1 MVAAAQPA
9 ALRPTVVHRAQYV
22 ALRGLIGGLSALP
35 ITAASAIGARL
46 ARLGRWPLGIRRRV
60 VERQL
65 AAAFPHMSASQIR
78 DLSRRSYEHL
88 GRLTVETALL
98 PSLGQNG
105 VLDLFEGVD
114 GWELVEQAVGA
125 SRGLLFMTG
134 HIGNWELAGAYVAA
148 RGVPLDVVARR
159 MGNPLFDGYLTR
171 TRERVGMSVVY
182 DSDAVRRLTR
192 TIRDG
197 GAAALLADQGVK
209 NLSST
214 FVPFFGRPARTPRGP
229 ALFAIRW
236 DVPLLFAAALRQRSG
251 RYRFCVEPLMVSR
264 TGDRELD
271 VDTTVANYT
280 AVLEQ
285 WVRRYPDQYF
295 WQHRRWKRQPPDTPR
310 ELRDPSR

>member
-1 MVAAAQPA
+1 MVAAVPPA
-9 ALRPTVVHRAQYV
+9 TSHATLAHRAQYM
-22 ALRGLIGGLSALP
+22 ALRGLIAGLSALP
-35 ITAASAIGARL
+35 MTAASAIGARL

-65 AAAFPHMSASQIR
+65 AAAFPNLSADQVR
-78 DLSRRSYEHL
+78 NLARRSYEHL

-98 PSLGQNG
+98 PSLGQQG
-105 VLDLFEGVD
+105 VLDLFDGAD
-114 GWELVEQAVGA
+114 GWELVDEAMQAG
-125 SRGLLFMTG
+125 RGLLFVTG
-134 HIGNWELAGAYVAA
+134 HLGNWELAGAYVAA

-197 GAAALLADQGVK
+197 RAAALLADQGVK

-229 ALFAIRW
+229 AVFAIRW
-236 DVPLLFAAALRQRSG
+236 DAPMLFAAALRQRSG
-251 RYRFCVEPLMVSR
+251 RYRFCLEKLEVSR
-264 TGDRELD
+264 TGDRERD
-271 VDTTVANYT
+271 VDATVAHYT

-285 WVRRYPDQYF
+285 WVRRYPEQYF

>member
-1 MVAAAQPA
+1 MVAAAQPGTA
-9 ALRPTVVHRAQYV
+9 HTTLSHRAQYI
-22 ALRGLIGGLSALP
+22 ALRGLIAGLSALP
-35 ITAASAIGARL
+35 ITSASAIGARL
-46 ARLGRWPLGIRRRV
+46 ARLGRWPFGIRRRV

-65 AAAFPHMSASQIR
+65 AAAFPDLTAEQVR
-78 DLSRRSYEHL
+78 DLARRSYEHL

-98 PSLGQNG
+98 PSLGQQG
-105 VLDLFEGVD
+105 VLDLFEGAD
-114 GWELVEQAVGA
+114 GWELVEEAMEAG
-125 SRGLLFMTG
+125 RGLLFVTG

-197 GAAALLADQGVK
+197 RAAALLADQGVK

-229 ALFAIRW
+229 AVFAIRW
-236 DVPLLFAAALRQRSG
+236 NAPMLFAAALRQRNG
-251 RYRFCVEPLMVSR
+251 RYRFCLERLEVAR
-264 TGDRELD
+264 TGDRERD
-271 VDTTVANYT
+271 VDATVAHYT
-280 AVLEQ
+280 SVLEQ
-285 WVRRYPDQYF
+285 WVRRYPEQYF
-295 WQHRRWKRQPPDTPR
+295 WQHRRWKRQPADTPR